1 MKIKKPNI
9 HIFVEHKKYY
19 LYDVNINAVVT
30 IPYELYEFFSLW
42 GKEDEK
48 EITADIEEDISFLME
63 QGFLT
68 EKKKI
73 SSIKHYETDTLKD
86 LYMYNMGNVIL
97 QVTQNCNLRCEY
109 CVYSGSYINRVHTN
123 KRMSF
128 ETAVKTIDF
137 LAAHSL
143 NCNEVSIGFYG
154 GEPLL
159 EIELIKKAVS
169 YAKEVFGEKK
179 VNFNMTTNATL
190 LNMDIADFLVQNDF
204 NITISLDGPRNIHN
218 KNRIFANSNK
228 GTFDLIMENIALIRE
243 KYPFFDKKISFNAV
257 IDLKQNVSCT
267 NEFFLNYDT
276 VKGLNVNGTFINPVN
291 RKEILDFDPELN
303 AISNYEVFKVFLY
316 AFIIDFRMTVLVL
329 LFIPIKCVV
338 MKYFAKKQKQ
348 IMDEFIKRNQEYAKW
363 FGDTVGGVREVKL
376 FNILDKKHEEFVLN
390 QNNIIEKQKQ
400 MNMLGQWNTIIDSIM
415 VQFLSTLLYIL
426 GANLVFDMKLS
437 VGSVF
442 AFITYSAYVTGPISA
457 ILNIG
462 YLLSGIIPSTKR
474 YYAFMELEE
483 ETDNGKKTDL
493 CPNDLRLQKVSFAY
507 ERDKCILKN
516 IDILF
521 AKSSKTAIIGR
532 NGSGKTTIIN
542 LLTRMYEPT
551 SGEILLG
558 AENIS
563 ELPLPEYRNMVSVVS
578 QQIYLFNDT
587 IRNNI
592 CLYKQIDDTVIE
604 AACKDSG
611 LEDFIK
617 EVSLDHVVGQNG
629 AMLSGGQKQKI
640 ALARALVHDKPI
652 IIFDEATS
660 NTDAYSEQQING
672 LLDTRLKDKTVIVI
686 THKKEILSKVDQ
698 IVVLKEGVVA
708 DLGRYDDLIG
718 KSDELNVMLEKA
730 E

>member
-1 MKIKKPNI
+1 MDNKEAVKRLLLLLGRYKKTIVVIVGCLLVSTGLNLCVPLISRRIMDDGFIGGN
-9 HIFVEHKKYY
+9 KKLLIELVLASMVIYT
-19 LYDVNINAVVT
+19 IN
-30 IPYELYEFFSLW
+30 SLIDIV
-42 GKEDEK
+42 KEK
-48 EITADIEEDISFLME
+48 KRVDISAKIQYFLSE
-63 QGFLT
+63 QSFSHLMKLRVNYFNNT
-68 EKKKI
+68 N
-73 SSIKHYETDTLKD
+73 YAET
-86 LYMYNMGNVIL
+86 
-97 QVTQNCNLRCEY
+97 
-109 CVYSGSYINRVHTN
+109 
-123 KRMSF
+123 
-128 ETAVKTIDF
+128 
-137 LAAHSL
+137 L
-143 NCNEVSIGFYG
+143 NNI
-154 GEPLL
+154 
-159 EIELIKKAVS
+159 
-169 YAKEVFGEKK
+169 
-179 VNFNMTTNATL
+179 
-190 LNMDIADFLVQNDF
+190 NMDINQMTSIADSSVFFV
-204 NITISLDGPRNIHN
+204 ITQ
-218 KNRIFANSNK
+218 
-228 GTFDLIMENIALIRE
+228 TFSMTGGII
-243 KYPFFDKKISFNAV
+243 
-257 IDLKQNVSCT
+257 
-267 NEFFLNYDT
+267 
-276 VKGLNVNGTFINPVN
+276 GL
-291 RKEILDFDPELN
+291 
-303 AISNYEVFKVFLY
+303 
-316 AFIIDFRMTVLVL
+316 FIIDFRMTVLVL

-376 FNILDKKHEEFVLN
+376 FNILDKKHEEFEFN

-400 MNMLGQWNTIIDSIM
+400 MNMLGQWNTITDSIM

-521 AKSSKTAIIGR
+521 AKCSKTAIIGR

-587 IRNNI
+587 IKNNI

-611 LEDFIK
+611 LEDFIN

-652 IIFDEATS
+652 ILFDEATS
-660 NTDAYSEQQING
+660 NTDAY
-672 LLDTRLKDKTVIVI
+672 
-686 THKKEILSKVDQ
+686 
-698 IVVLKEGVVA
+698 
-708 DLGRYDDLIG
+708 
-718 KSDELNVMLEKA
+718 
-730 E
+730 